1 MFRILLL
8 SSVLVACA
16 GVTTPPPPTAG
27 KLVVTVTAP
36 SGVTPAVVVSGPNGY
51 TITLAAT
58 DTLENLTAGSYTIV
72 ADTFAVPD
80 SVIGEIASIGAV
92 TGSPATVAAN
102 MTATASITYGQTVR
116 RGGIWIA
123 NGFGTSISGFS
134 SADLRASG
142 TPTPA
147 DTIGGIPNSWGVAI
161 DASGNLWVASMAS
174 HTLRMYTVAQ
184 RVGGASPTTPA
195 IEITSPS
202 LGEPRTLAFD
212 ANGTLWVAD
221 VANGLIGF
229 TKDKLATTGT
239 VTATYT
245 VPDTGADPGVQAIAF
260 DAHGTAWVAGTMA
273 IAAYAP
279 AQLTA
284 SGSPTPQTIIPGIFY
299 SLAFDT
305 SGNLW
310 AGGFGSVFEF
320 PAGTTASTIQ
330 LVTPAGDARILGL
343 GFDHRGTL
351 WVVQAEGNAESA
363 LLGYPAPQLLTS
375 SSLPSTVVALVQSII
390 CPGQLAFDPFG
401 PDVSFNNGTSAR
413 VLDRA
418 AAPHARGARR
428 IAPRSPGR
436 MDQAE

>member
-1 MFRILLL
+1 
-8 SSVLVACA
+8 
-16 GVTTPPPPTAG
+16 
-27 KLVVTVTAP
+27 VTAP
-36 SGVTPAVVVSGPNGY
+36 TGVTPAVVVSGPNGY

-58 DTLENLTAGSYTIV
+58 DTLENLTAGSYAIL

-80 SVIGEIASIGAV
+80 SVVGEIVSIGAV
-92 TGSPATVAAN
+92 TGSPATIAAN

-116 RGGIWIA
+116 RGGVWIA
-123 NGFGTSISGFS
+123 NGFGTAISGFA

-142 TPTPA
+142 RPTPA

-161 DASGNLWVASMAS
+161 DASGNLWVASIAS
-174 HTLRMYTVAQ
+174 STLRMYTIAQ
-184 RVGGASPTTPA
+184 RGGGGSPTPA

-202 LGEPRTLAFD
+202 LGDPRQLVFD

-221 VANGLIGF
+221 AANGLIGF
-229 TKDKLATTGT
+229 TKDKLTATGT

-245 VPDTGADPGVQAIAF
+245 VPDTGADPGVQAVAF

-273 IAAYAP
+273 ISAYTP

-284 SGSPTPQTIIPGIFY
+284 SGSQTPQTILPGIFY
-299 SLAFDT
+299 ALAFDT

-310 AGGFGSVFEF
+310 AGAFGSVSEY

-330 LVTPAGDARILGL
+330 ITTPAADARVLGL
-343 GFDHRGTL
+343 GFDHRGTM

-375 SSLPSTVVALVQSII
+375 SSLPSTVVALIQSIV

-428 IAPRSPGR
+428 VAPRSP
-436 MDQAE
+436 